1 MEIELEVAK
10 TYYLAPIKSESKF
23 LVGGMDHVNHLASL
37 MVKGDIVATAGVEG
51 EDCIL
56 IVNWDDERCE
66 LMLNQ
71 MRALMIERVNRM
83 SHIVKDEFNE
93 RQNTQND

>member
-1 MEIELEVAK
+1 MQIELELAK

-23 LVGGMDHVNHLASL
+23 LVGGMDHVNHLVSL

-56 IVNWDDERCE
+56 IVDWDDERCE
-66 LMLNQ
+66 LMLNR
-71 MRALMIERVNRM
+71 MRALMIERANKM
-83 SHIVKDEFNE
+83 SSIVAKEENE
-93 RQNTQND
+93 RQDA